1 MMLLRL
7 VTLATSLLGL
17 VTPALTIPS
26 PAVPFKVKPFRV
38 NLSKNVPHMLDLI
51 RSTQLPA
58 KPQYPGIGSSFG
70 IDLDALKALKQEWL
84 HDFDWEREQAS
95 INKFHHY
102 AVTIEGLQIHFIHEK
117 SKDPNAIPLLLC
129 HGWPGSF
136 LEFLPIIKDL
146 TQQARTSTGRNVSF
160 DIIIPSLP
168 GFAFSSSPPQ
178 NWTLDDTARVYN
190 TLMTKVL
197 GYETYAVHG
206 TAHGVAISFTLYDE
220 FNTTARAAHLVFMFF
235 HPTTPEEISARNISL
250 SPLEQF
256 ELQRSVEWGVNGMGY
271 FVMQTTKPNTVGLAL
286 HDNPVG
292 QLAWIGDKYID
303 CRVALTQ
310 AAGTSLTFFTGSDPR
325 AGTAPSILTTNELL
339 RCVSLYYL
347 TLTFRSSIYIYAQD
361 PGAFER
367 VPRRARTDAPLLV
380 SFFKYNT
387 AFWPREVI
395 AMVGNL
401 TEYRNHDFGGTF
413 AGLDNPPALIEDL
426 REIGTDWQY

>member
-1 MMLLRL
+1 
-7 VTLATSLLGL
+7 
-17 VTPALTIPS
+17 
-26 PAVPFKVKPFRV
+26 
-38 NLSKNVPHMLDLI
+38 MLDLI
-51 RSTQLPA
+51 RSTHLPA
-58 KPQYPGIGSSFG
+58 KLQYPGVGSSMG
-70 IDLDALKALKQEWL
+70 IDLDTLKALQQAWL
-84 HDFDWEREQAS
+84 HDFDWDREQTS
-95 INKFHHY
+95 INQFRHY
-102 AVTIEGLQIHFIHEK
+102 TASIEGLKIHFIHEK

-136 LEFLPIIKDL
+136 LEFIPTIRAL
-146 TQQARTSTGRNVSF
+146 TQPANSSTSKNVSF
-160 DIIIPSLP
+160 DIVIPSLP

-197 GYETYAVHG
+197 GYDTYAVHG

-220 FNTTARAAHLVFMFF
+220 YNTTARAAHLVFMFF
-235 HPTTPEEISARNISL
+235 YPTAPEEIAARNISL

-271 FVMQTTKPNTVGLAL
+271 FAMQTTKPNTIGLAL

-303 CRVALTQ
+303 W
-310 AAGTSLTFFTGSDPR
+310 SDPR
-325 AGTAPSILTTNELL
+325 AGTHPSVLTKNEIL

-347 TLTFRSSIYIYAQD
+347 TGTFLSSIYIYAQD
-361 PGAFER
+361 PGAFEK

-395 AMVGNL
+395 ATVGNM
-401 TEYRNHDFGGTF
+401 TEYKNHDFGGTF
-413 AGLDNPPALIEDL
+413 AGLDNPPALIQDL
-426 REIGTDWQY
+426 REISRYWSN

>member
-1 MMLLRL
+1 M
-7 VTLATSLLGL
+7 
-17 VTPALTIPS
+17 
-26 PAVPFKVKPFRV
+26 
-38 NLSKNVPHMLDLI
+38 
-51 RSTQLPA
+51 
-58 KPQYPGIGSSFG
+58 
-70 IDLDALKALKQEWL
+70 
-84 HDFDWEREQAS
+84 
-95 INKFHHY
+95 
-102 AVTIEGLQIHFIHEK
+102 TIEGLQIHFIHEK

-271 FVMQTTKPNTVGLAL
+271 FVMQTTKVSKVTCI
-286 HDNPVG
+286 
-292 QLAWIGDKYID
+292 IG
-303 CRVALTQ
+303 
-310 AAGTSLTFFTGSDPR
+310 
-325 AGTAPSILTTNELL
+325 
-339 RCVSLYYL
+339 
-347 TLTFRSSIYIYAQD
+347 
-361 PGAFER
+361 
-367 VPRRARTDAPLLV
+367 
-380 SFFKYNT
+380 
-387 AFWPREVI
+387 
-395 AMVGNL
+395 
-401 TEYRNHDFGGTF
+401 
-413 AGLDNPPALIEDL
+413 
-426 REIGTDWQY
+426 